1 MQSKG
6 GSSYCRL
13 TDGGWTFYDNSS
25 RLGYWRGHSLPG
37 IVVIIA
43 EDGAAYWEEVT
54 TATTRETE
62 KTFAL
67 KTPGSKQLG
76 IASLDRLLEVASRGK
91 GLAASLPELYEVL
104 PRGAVGPLKKAAGI
118 DRLAAA
124 RLADRL
130 ATGST
135 APGPTAG
142 LVIAAEPTWLA
153 DSEAAQDLWLAVAC
167 YAAEHGLLRESG
179 QAFVLAADSPWPR
192 SAPAL
197 ALAPIPLPSSHP
209 DTSPDLLPPA

>member
-62 KTFAL
+62 KNFAL
-67 KTPGSKQLG
+67 KIPRSQQLG

-104 PRGAVGPLKKAAGI
+104 PPGAVGPLKNAAGI
-118 DRLAAA
+118 DRLAPAP
-124 RLADRL
+124 LAGRL
-130 ATGST
+130 ATSST
-135 APGPTAG
+135 APRPTAALG
-142 LVIAAEPTWLA
+142 N
-153 DSEAAQDLWLAVAC
+153 AAQPDWLTATR
-167 YAAEHGLLRESG
+167 AA
-179 QAFVLAADSPWPR
+179 P
-192 SAPAL
+192 
-197 ALAPIPLPSSHP
+197 
-209 DTSPDLLPPA
+209 